1 MNEEKMPVVKSA
13 CVDPQVRLRYR
24 KYMEVLMKLN
34 INGIMDTTYSYGNER
49 LTIERFDGWTGY
61 YTYDPDNKAL
71 YDK

>member
-1 MNEEKMPVVKSA
+1 
-13 CVDPQVRLRYR
+13 
-24 KYMEVLMKLN
+24 MEVLMKLN

>member
-1 MNEEKMPVVKSA
+1 MTVGLLS
-13 CVDPQVRLRYR
+13 DG
-24 KYMEVLMKLN
+24 KYTEVLMKLN